1 MRSSPAVMSINPESP
16 AEISSLPCYFSLR
29 LLDSISC
36 SLCQASRIKVTDQLS
51 SAPPGLALKTFRF
64 LFQHHAELLVHFQP
78 PVLFQSRAPIHPGRN
93 FQYFLQSSGARLEV
107 FTMRSWK
114 KVAAFMLLL
123 CCFYVFQPTQVSC
136 ARIPVQGKH
145 SFLFSFAADPS
156 QNRPFVP
163 RFDSDENQAKVAV
176 ASESPVHHFLRCK
189 EGSSSCGSD
198 FQAEKLHS
206 VPSGPNPVGNSLPGK
221 FLVTRRSPPPFPEGI
236 PHP

>member
-1 MRSSPAVMSINPESP
+1 
-16 AEISSLPCYFSLR
+16 
-29 LLDSISC
+29 
-36 SLCQASRIKVTDQLS
+36 
-51 SAPPGLALKTFRF
+51 
-64 LFQHHAELLVHFQP
+64 
-78 PVLFQSRAPIHPGRN
+78 
-93 FQYFLQSSGARLEV
+93 
-107 FTMRSWK
+107 MRSWK

-136 ARIPVQGKH
+136 ARIPVQ
-145 SFLFSFAADPS
+145 
-156 QNRPFVP
+156 
-163 RFDSDENQAKVAV
+163 DENQAKVAV